1 LGLVP
6 GFEHFVVPNTKPPVA
21 FSVFPGAAAINDAG
35 VLAFKGNWSADGKE
49 KTGIFFRQLF
59 DTPGGGSEAI
69 QMIASSDTDIPN
81 APPSFQALTFDS
93 TAPPTVA
100 GDEIVFVGLDNE
112 DNPHFGG
119 IYLSQLK
126 PEQPLRTLV
135 GIGET
140 LMGQKGEE
148 EITRIGEALSFDG
161 RYLAFWG
168 AWGNEMKTIRLN
180 CPIDGSAEIIAY
192 CNGGDP
198 NSIYDQRNRVWY
210 QLKQVPVNQGIIV
223 LDLNANRS
231 FVVANSTTDF
241 TDFLFWVYSG
251 KAPGTGGG
259 DEEAEPPRWRQSAF
273 MSVYGGV
280 VAFKART
287 AELNT
292 RQEYINITDG
302 IYLSNLTNGSG
313 LQAILETGM
322 DGALVDPMLQ
332 GNEMMVSGLGIE
344 REGLRGQHL
353 AITVAMANA
362 EESWGGI
369 YMANVSGD
377 TLSSPIDR
385 KKR

>member
-1 LGLVP
+1 
-6 GFEHFVVPNTKPPVA
+6 
-21 FSVFPGAAAINDAG
+21 
-35 VLAFKGNWSADGKE
+35 
-49 KTGIFFRQLF
+49 
-59 DTPGGGSEAI
+59 
-69 QMIASSDTDIPN
+69 MIASSDTDIPN